1 LTDAASPRPLPP
13 EIEGARIA
21 LVHDWLTGMRGGERC
36 LEAFLRILPGADIF
50 TLFHV
55 RGEVS
60 PAIER
65 RPIRTSF
72 LQRVPG
78 IRRWYRWCL
87 PLFPRAVR
95 GFDLS
100 GYDLILSLSH
110 CVAKGARAAGVPH
123 LSYCFTPMR
132 YLHDQAPHY
141 FNRERLS
148 APALLA
154 VRAALGRLRS
164 WDAENHPDRY
174 VAISRFVAGRIR
186 RAYGRESEVLYPPVD
201 TERFRPGPPPEDY
214 YLIVSAL
221 APYKRID
228 LAVRALGRL
237 GRRLVVVGDGEERA
251 RLERMAGS
259 TVSLLG
265 RRPDEEVVSLV
276 RRCRAFILPGEEDFG
291 IAPVEAM
298 AAGRP
303 VIALGRGG
311 ATETVVDL
319 RAPGG
324 RKPTGILFP
333 EPTEESLAEALVELE
348 RREGEMEPAAVR
360 AHAERFSIPRFEAG
374 AAGVLL
380 RFLRERGGR
389 GQLTDEE

>member
-1 LTDAASPRPLPP
+1 
-13 EIEGARIA
+13 
-21 LVHDWLTGMRGGERC
+21 MRGGERC
-36 LEAFLRILPGADIF
+36 LEAFLRILPDADIF
-50 TLFHV
+50 TLFHF

-60 PAIER
+60 AAIER

-72 LQRVPG
+72 LQRAPG
-78 IRRWYRWCL
+78 IRRWYRWYL

-100 GYDLILSLSH
+100 RHDFILSLSH

-123 LSYCFTPMR
+123 ISYCFTPMR
-132 YLHDQAPHY
+132 YLYDQAPLY
-141 FNRERLS
+141 FDRERRSL
-148 APALLA
+148 PALLA
-154 VRAALGRLRS
+154 IRAGLGRLRR
-164 WDAENHPDRY
+164 WDTGTHPDRY

-186 RAYGRESEVLYPPVD
+186 RWYGRESEVLHPPVD
-201 TERFRPGPPPEDY
+201 TERFRPGPPPEDF
-214 YLIVSAL
+214 YLIVSSL

-228 LAVRALGRL
+228 LAVRALGKL
-237 GRRLVVVGDGEERA
+237 GRRLVVAGDGEERA
-251 RLERMAGS
+251 RLERIAGPS
-259 TVSLLG
+259 VSLLG

-276 RRCRAFILPGEEDFG
+276 QRCRAFILPGEEDFG

-319 RAPGG
+319 RSPGG

-333 EPTEESLAEALVELE
+333 EPTEESLAGALLELE
-348 RREGEMEPAAVR
+348 RREGEIEPAAVR
-360 AHAERFSIPRFEAG
+360 AHAETFSIPRFEAG
-374 AAGVLL
+374 ARDILS
-380 RFLRERGGR
+380 RFLLDVR
-389 GQLTDEE
+389 